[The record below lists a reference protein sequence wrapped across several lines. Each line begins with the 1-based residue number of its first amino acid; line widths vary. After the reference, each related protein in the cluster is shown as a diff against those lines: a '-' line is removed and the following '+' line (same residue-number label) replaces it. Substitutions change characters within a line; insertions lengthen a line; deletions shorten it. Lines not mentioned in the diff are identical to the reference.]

1 MFFLF
6 SAIETKSECPGP
18 LDLTI
23 VVDGSDSISDD
34 NFMAI
39 KTAIIGL
46 LDELILGE
54 DNVKFGLVLY
64 SSNIT
69 HVLGLSSNKEQIRT
83 QVAALV
89 HARQGTNTH
98 LGIREMTMMFAQEGR
113 KGVQK
118 AGIVITDGISKDTKK
133 TIAAAGKAKSKNINM
148 FSVGITKHIDMDEL
162 KSIASSADN
171 VILLTNFGE
180 LKTVMTTL
188 IKRICPVITTTT
200 TTTTSTTTM
209 ATTTTTPVET
219 TTTIPTKPAAFY
231 PPAIPLK
238 PASGPKAPAP
248 GSKAPARGPK
258 APAREPK
265 APATGSK
272 APATGSKAPARG
284 SKTPATGTKA
294 PATGSKAPA
303 TGSKAV
309 IVTDE
314 PISAPTKSTTTESK
328 AAIMADKQTKG
339 AQAPKPD
346 CVKQGKKVKHP
357 KEDSEREEIGQGAG
371 RYDNYVDKVAR
382 LLDHKAASLGD
393 DDYTNNHLKKRMPA
407 RLLKLLFDRRR
418 RYSTGYKQHR
428 MEDDD
433 DYRQNRRAYGK
444 YGNYRREYDDDD
456 YRQGHRGFPN
466 FYFGYDDK

>member
-1 MFFLF
+1 MLFFLF
-6 SAIETKSECPGP
+6 SAIETKSKCPGP

-69 HVLGLSSNKEQIRT
+69 HVLGLSSNKEHIRT
-83 QVAALV
+83 QVAALM

-98 LGIREMTMMFAQEGR
+98 LGIREMTMMFAQQGR

-133 TIAAAGKAKSKNINM
+133 TIAAAAKAKSKNIKM

-180 LKTVMTTL
+180 LKTVMASL

-209 ATTTTTPVET
+209 ETTTTTTPAET

-238 PASGPKAPAP
+238 PA
-248 GSKAPARGPK
+248 
-258 APAREPK
+258 
-265 APATGSK
+265 TGSK
-272 APATGSKAPARG
+272 APATGSKAPPTG
-284 SKTPATGTKA
+284 SKAPASGSKAPATGSKASATGSKA

-328 AAIMADKQTKG
+328 ASIMADKQTKG
-339 AQAPKPD
+339 TQTPKTD

-382 LLDHKAASLGD
+382 LLNHKAASLGD
-393 DDYTNNHLKKRMPA
+393 DDYMNNHLKKRMPA

-456 YRQGHRGFPN
+456 YRQGHSGFPN